1 VIEMSSVVEVPEE
14 VREDLIK
21 LQQFQQ
27 QHQSLLL
34 QKQNLEL
41 QLSEVESALKEVE
54 KSAEDEM
61 FEIVGDVMIK
71 KDRLTILSSLKEKK
85 ELLELRIKSIDKQ
98 IGSVTSKLNE
108 LQSKILEKIE
118 KKKGKEEVRRK
129 KNR

>member
-1 VIEMSSVVEVPEE
+1 MIEMSSVVEVPEE

-118 KKKGKEEVRRK
+118 KKKGKEEVK
-129 KNR
+129 EEEK